1 MEMTVTNHSMAADE
15 TDAHNSA
22 DFARTDES
30 DDSFFY
36 AKDRMVSHL
45 DSTALNTVERII
57 GSLVVEDQP
66 AILDLMASWDSHIPP
81 TLKPKR
87 VAGLG
92 MNPNEL
98 QANQALSERVIH
110 DLNQDPR
117 LPFEDASFEVVLN
130 TVSVDYLIR
139 PVEVFAE
146 VARVLKPGG
155 LHLVIFSNRWFESKV
170 TRIWRE
176 TGEAERALLVEDWL
190 KAAGGFGEA
199 RAFVSKNK
207 PRPSDDKYAHLNI
220 PSDPVY
226 AVFADRLGGDPARPP
241 RPLPG
246 REKSARP
253 KQDLKALAAQVAQ
266 DHACPYCG
274 EKLKKWEVPQ
284 TPFTEWDLDY
294 MYVCFNDV
302 CPYLVGGWEEMG
314 RQGNLGSSYRL
325 MFNPESKTL
334 MPMAVPSLST
344 AKDGIIDDD

>member
-1 MEMTVTNHSMAADE
+1 MELANNSAANLNAALNSAEDFVRLDE
-15 TDAHNSA
+15 TD
-22 DFARTDES
+22 DIL
-30 DDSFFY
+30 FY
-36 AKDRMVSHL
+36 AKDRLVSHL
-45 DSTALNTVERII
+45 DSTALDTVERII
-57 GSLVVEDQP
+57 GSLVVEPEP
-66 AILDLMASWDSHIPP
+66 AILDLMASWDSHIPASI
-81 TLKPKR
+81 KPKR

-92 MNPNEL
+92 MNQREL
-98 QANQALSERVIH
+98 DANQALVERVVH

-117 LPFEDASFEVVLN
+117 LPFGDASFDVVLN
-130 TVSVDYLIR
+130 TVSVDYLTR

-155 LHLVIFSNRWFESKV
+155 LHLVIFSNRWFEPKV

-176 TGEAERALLVEDWL
+176 TGEIERSLLVEDWF
-190 KAAGGFGEA
+190 KAAGGFGET

-207 PRPSDDKYAHLNI
+207 PRPADDKYAHLNL

-226 AVFADRLGGDPARPP
+226 AVFADHLGGDPARPP

-246 REKSARP
+246 SDRSSRP
-253 KQDLKALAAQVAQ
+253 KKDLKALAAQVAQ
-266 DHACPYCG
+266 DHNCPYCG
-274 EKLKKWEVPQ
+274 DKLKKWEVPQ
-284 TPFTEWDLDY
+284 TPFTEWDIDY

-325 MFNPESKTL
+325 MFNPQSKTL

-344 AKDGIIDDD
+344 AKDGIVDDD

>member
-1 MEMTVTNHSMAADE
+1 MLNHSAAVDEMTAQGEAE
-15 TDAHNSA
+15 
-22 DFARTDES
+22 FARRDES
-30 DDSFFY
+30 EDRLFY
-36 AKDRMVSHL
+36 ATDRMVSHL
-45 DSTALNTVERII
+45 DGTALNTVERII
-57 GSLVVEDQP
+57 GSLVVEDEP
-66 AILDLMASWDSHIPP
+66 VILDLMASWDSHIPNN
-81 TLKPKR
+81 LKPKR
-87 VAGLG
+87 VVGLG

-98 QANQALSERVIH
+98 EANQALSDYLIH
-110 DLNQDPR
+110 DLNKEPR
-117 LPFEDASFEVVLN
+117 LPFEDASFDVVLN
-130 TVSVDYLIR
+130 TVSVDYLTK

-155 LHLVIFSNRWFESKV
+155 LHLVIFSNRWFEPKV
-170 TRIWRE
+170 THIWRE
-176 TGEAERALLVEDWL
+176 TGEAERVLLVEDWL
-190 KAAGGFGEA
+190 KAAGGFGES

-207 PRPSDDKYAHLNI
+207 PRPADDKYAHLNI

-241 RPLPG
+241 RPLPE
-246 REKSARP
+246 REDADRP
-253 KQDLKALAAQVAQ
+253 KRDLKAMAAQVAQ
-266 DHACPYCG
+266 DHSCPYCG

-344 AKDGIIDDD
+344 AKDGIIDDE